1 MLDGYQELK
10 YNNIEVKRLTGL
22 KRGVVKLEYHK
33 TDWEENAKKTIELL
47 HNILGTTAIDIQHIG
62 STAVKRI
69 HAKPIIDIAVGV
81 NKLDDITP
89 YIAVLNENGIIF
101 RGEDVKKQL
110 LFVIGDFSLDTRTH
124 HIHIVKY
131 KDKAWNNY
139 INFRDYLNAFE
150 IKAQEYDS
158 LKLALSE
165 KYPND
170 RNTYTS
176 CKQELIN
183 KLLTEAARWKEEQRI

>member
-1 MLDGYQELK
+1 M
-10 YNNIEVKRLTGL
+10 TGL
-22 KRGVVKLEYHK
+22 KRGIVKLELHQ
-33 TDWEENAKKTIELL
+33 TEWEENARKTIELL
-47 HNILGTTAIDIQHIG
+47 HNIFGATAVDIQHIG
-62 STAVKRI
+62 STAIKHI

-81 NKLDDITP
+81 KKLDEIAP

-101 RGEDVKKQL
+101 RGEDVKNQL

-131 KDKAWNNY
+131 KDKAWDNY

-150 IKAQEYDS
+150 IKAQEYDL
-158 LKLALSE
+158 LKLDLSA
-165 KYPND
+165 KHPND

-176 CKQELIN
+176 RKQELID
-183 KLLTEAARWKEEQRI
+183 KLLIEAALWRNEQRT